1 MKTEA
6 PRLSKSRYMYGLQ
19 CPLRLWYHVYEPELA
34 TAADEVQQ
42 AIFDTGHEVGVL
54 AQQRYPGG
62 VLGEADHAHTELAL
76 EQTAKL
82 LDDPTVPAIYEAAFM
97 YGNVLVRADIIE
109 RVGKDSWNLIEVKSS
124 TGVKAAFE
132 DDLALQYWVLKGAG
146 LKVELAGVMVLN
158 RGYVFDGKK
167 LDLKKLFRLNDR
179 TDLAKEKQKDV
190 GVRVEELL
198 AMLTKKK
205 APDIEP
211 GPHCKKPYECPFWGH
226 CTEGMT
232 FPKHPVSELPR
243 LTAPK
248 RKKLTALEIS
258 EVHQV
263 PDDFPL
269 NTMQRRVVSVVRS
282 GKPWNSGG
290 LAKLLEALPG
300 PIHYLD
306 FETFMPAIPRFAGTR
321 TYDHIP
327 FQWSLHIEKS
337 PKDTD
342 HRMFLAESADDPREP
357 LALKLIESVEREGV
371 ICTYSGYEARVIRQL
386 AADLPQLKKPLE
398 VLLERLWDLLPAIQ
412 AHYYHPEFHGSFSIK
427 SVLPALVPEMTYEGM
442 EVGGGMEA
450 GAAFLRMISTEDLTE
465 KKRLEK
471 ALRDYCGQDTLA
483 MVKLRE
489 KLMVLEGN

>member
-1 MKTEA
+1 MKTQA

-19 CPLRLWYHVYEPELA
+19 CPLRLWYHVFEPELA
-34 TAADEVQQ
+34 TDIDDVQQ

-62 VLGEADHAHTELAL
+62 VLVEADHAHTELAL

-82 LDDPTVPAIYEAAFM
+82 LNDPTVPAIYEAAFM

-109 RVGKDSWNLIEVKSS
+109 RIGKDRWNLIEVKSG

-146 LKVELAGVMVLN
+146 LKVESAGVMVLN

-167 LDLKKLFRLNDR
+167 LDLKKLFRLHDR

-190 GVRVEELL
+190 GVRVEDLL
-198 AMLTKKK
+198 AMLARKK
-205 APDIEP
+205 APDIQL
-211 GPHCKKPYECPFWGH
+211 GPHCEEPYKCPFWAH
-226 CTEGMT
+226 CTKGMT

-243 LTAPK
+243 LTEPK
-248 RKKLTALEIS
+248 LEKLTALS
-258 EVHQV
+258 VTEVIQV

-269 NTMQRRVVSVVRS
+269 NTMQRRVVTVVRS

-300 PIHYLD
+300 PVHYLD
-306 FETFMPAIPRFAGTR
+306 FETIIPAIPRFAGTR

-327 FQWSLHIEKS
+327 FQWSLHIEENGNGHA
-337 PKDTD
+337 

-357 LALKLIESVEREGV
+357 LALKLIESVEKEGV

-386 AADLPQLKKPLE
+386 AADLPQLKKPLDN
-398 VLLERLWDLLPAIQ
+398 LLERLWDLLPAIRT
-412 AHYYHPEFHGSFSIK
+412 HVYHPDFHGSFSIK
-427 SVLPALVPEMTYEGM
+427 KVLPALLPEMTYEGM

-450 GAAFLRMISTEDLTE
+450 GAAFMRMISTDDPKE

-483 MVKLRE
+483 MVMLRE
-489 KLMVLEGN
+489 RLMEG